1 MDMGTIRGLGTV
13 VVMVA
18 FIGLALWV
26 YSPRRKAEFD
36 DARLLPFADEPHAPH
51 PPTRNEQKQK
61 QEQEQE
67 QPEQAEASEQSTRRS
82 KE

>member
-36 DARLLPFADEPHAPH
+36 DARLLPFADEPHVPH
-51 PPTRNEQKQK
+51 RLNRN
-61 QEQEQE
+61 EQEQE
-67 QPEQAEASEQSTRRS
+67 QPAQAQASKQTARRT

>member
-1 MDMGTIRGLGTV
+1 MIAMDIGTVRGLGTV

-36 DARLLPFADEPHAPH
+36 DARLLPFADEPQAPH
-51 PPTRNEQKQK
+51 PHNRNEQ
-61 QEQEQE
+61 EQAQA
-67 QPEQAEASEQSTRRS
+67 QAPEQTARGS

>member
-13 VVMVA
+13 VVTVA

-36 DARLLPFADEPHAPH
+36 DATLLPFADDPEAIAQVRRAQDQSKAQAH
-51 PPTRNEQKQK
+51 PTAERRQK
-61 QEQEQE
+61 
-67 QPEQAEASEQSTRRS
+67 P
-82 KE
+82 

>member
-51 PPTRNEQKQK
+51 PLNRN
-61 QEQEQE
+61 EQEQE
-67 QPEQAEASEQSTRRS
+67 QPAQAQASEQTARRT

>member
-36 DARLLPFADEPHAPH
+36 DATLLPFADD
-51 PPTRNEQKQK
+51 
-61 QEQEQE
+61 
-67 QPEQAEASEQSTRRS
+67 PEAIAQVRQAQDQSKAQAQSTPERS
-82 KE
+82 QKP